1 MRENSSNFFN
11 KNKGRSM
18 NAIHRIFRNGV
29 AIERVDL
36 LRATINE
43 AHEMFG
49 NLIDD
54 ITDYNKIIVD
64 LGSCE
69 YIDSTFFGALVNAY
83 RKIRE
88 KNGTIVLLLNNS
100 FLFKSF
106 IYREISSVFKVY
118 HSMQDA
124 LQVLNKPVKKVVGN
138 GDINSNQRKE
148 PAKIVQIHL
157 QLNPE

>member
-1 MRENSSNFFN
+1 
-11 KNKGRSM
+11 M
-18 NAIHRIFRNGV
+18 NAIHRIFKNGV
-29 AIERVDL
+29 AIEKVDL

-54 ITDYNKIIVD
+54 IKDYNRIIVD
-64 LGSCE
+64 LDSCE

-83 RKIRE
+83 RNMRE
-88 KNGTIVLLLNNS
+88 KNGSIVLLLNNS
-100 FLFKSF
+100 FLSKSF
-106 IYREISSVFKVY
+106 IYLEISSVFKVY

-124 LQVLNKPVKKVVGN
+124 LQSLNNPVKKAVGD
-138 GDINSNQRKE
+138 GDKNTNQKKA
-148 PAKIVQIHL
+148 PAKIVQTHL